1 MAFAFERHSTLC
13 RSTLS
18 SMTPRSQDNAYQQK
32 VRKLWTALSVLT
44 GFSLLEVSVSGW
56 SHSLSLVADAG
67 HVFSDAAALG
77 LSLLAT
83 WLGQR
88 ARSQAQTSSIET
100 LAACVNGLSLV
111 AISAGVIIAAI
122 QRLQTVEIPEV
133 FGLPMLIMA
142 CISLGINSWNAF
154 CLQACSHHDLNM
166 RSAFLHVLADLFG
179 SLGTIVAAIV
189 ITGWGYTWVDGV
201 ISILTAG
208 LILSFAIPLLAQ
220 SLLALQRRTA
230 VTLNSICQCSQ
241 SKAEQLLFPSLEDI
255 LL

>member
-1 MAFAFERHSTLC
+1 MAFTLERRSPLC

-18 SMTPRSQDNAYQQK
+18 SMTPRSQNNAYQQK
-32 VRKLWTALSVLT
+32 VRKMWMALSVLT

-77 LSLLAT
+77 LSLLAA

-88 ARSQAQTSSIET
+88 VRSRTQSSSIET

-111 AISAGVIIAAI
+111 AISAGVIIAAV
-122 QRLQTVEIPEV
+122 QRLHAVEAPEV
-133 FGLPMLIMA
+133 FGLPMLLMA
-142 CISLGINSWNAF
+142 CMSLVINSWNAF

-166 RSAFLHVLADLFG
+166 RSAFLHVLADLLG

-189 ITGWGYTWVDGV
+189 ITVWGYAWVDGM

-208 LILSFAIPLLAQ
+208 LILSFAIPLLVQ
-220 SLLALQRRTA
+220 SLFALQRRTV